1 LRSESQNKNGG
12 MEKLH
17 EIFNNRELAS
27 IIWLVII
34 GLLIQINKSTR
45 QASKNLMK
53 AFFQWKIT
61 SLILIALLYS
71 TTIILILWIIKFW
84 NQALLKDTIIWF
96 AGSGFFIL
104 MNLNKAEKEKD
115 FFKNILRD
123 NLKLILILEFVIN
136 FHQFS
141 LLAEIFILPVLAFLA
156 MLQVVAEREE
166 RTIIIKNVIDWIFV
180 IVAVIFLIIS
190 IRDITNDITG
200 FADYSNL
207 KSFLLPVILSIS
219 FIPCAY
225 LIAVFI
231 NYEMLFFRLGFYL
244 KNKKDLQYA
253 KFKTFQKCGLQISKI
268 RALSPKINKLYNGS
282 AREDIK
288 KIIS

>member
-1 LRSESQNKNGG
+1 
-12 MEKLH
+12 MEKFH

-34 GLLIQINKSTR
+34 GLLLQINKSTR
-45 QASKNLMK
+45 EASKNLLK

-61 SLILIALLYS
+61 SVILLALSYS
-71 TTIILILWIIKFW
+71 AAIVWILWTIKFW
-84 NQALLKDTIIWF
+84 DQALLKDTIIWF
-96 AGSGFFIL
+96 TGSGFFIL
-104 MNLNKAEKEKD
+104 MNLNKAEKEKN

-141 LLAEIFILPVLAFLA
+141 LLAEMFILPAIAFLA
-156 MLQVVAEREE
+156 ILQVVAEREE
-166 RTIIIKNVIDWIFV
+166 RTKIVKTAIDWIFV
-180 IVAVIFLIIS
+180 IVTVMFLIIS

-200 FADYSNL
+200 FANYSNL

-225 LIAVFI
+225 LIAVFM
-231 NYEMLFFRLGFYL
+231 NYEMLFVRLGFYL
-244 KNKKDLQYA
+244 KNKRDLRFA
-253 KFKTFQKCGLQISKI
+253 KLRTIQKCGLQISKI
-268 RALSPKINKLYNGS
+268 RTLSPKINSLYPGLT
-282 AREDIK
+282 RKEIK
-288 KIIS
+288 DIIS